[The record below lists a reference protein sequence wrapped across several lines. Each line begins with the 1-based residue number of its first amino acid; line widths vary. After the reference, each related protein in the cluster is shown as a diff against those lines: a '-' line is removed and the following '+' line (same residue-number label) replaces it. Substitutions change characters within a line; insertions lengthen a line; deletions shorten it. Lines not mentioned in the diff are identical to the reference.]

1 MRNHSGNDQNM
12 FDAFHSDLFTNT
24 RQQLMT
30 SLPLMYSTAI
40 LNQVN
45 LFLRTLMRIL
55 HFLRTLKRVLRKKK
69 KETVVPPLL
78 LMLSDRRSQ
87 HAGTSCLLIQEY
99 VLGGYM
105 TVSIYAALP
114 LSLLCQLSN
123 HHSSRYHSATSDLDS
138 DLPDEIVDKN
148 LSQPGCPCQT
158 RFVILLEA
166 V

>member
-45 LFLRTLMRIL
+45 LFLRTL
-55 HFLRTLKRVLRKKK
+55 KRVLRKK

-87 HAGTSCLLIQEY
+87 HGTSCLLIQEY